1 MKVLFSEPELQKAF
15 EETLKQY
22 ESFREVIARK
32 IDITNPLETLSK
44 LSDIQNVQSMAADC
58 KAKLGFL
65 LEKYTVKK
73 LRLIDE
79 SKGAMEKKAQ
89 LSAEVG
95 DLYFW
100 DNVCELLIKEMHYQI
115 DILRSALSY
124 TKQELNN
131 LN

>member
-32 IDITNPLETLSK
+32 IDITNPTETLSK
-44 LSDIQNVQSMAADC
+44 LSDIQNVQSMAATC

-79 SKGAMEKKAQ
+79 NKGAMEKKAQ

-95 DLYFW
+95 DLSFW

-124 TKQELNN
+124 HKSEMNN
-131 LN
+131 L